1 MLQHSGGGAP
11 DKVTEPSAPP
21 LQLTLTCVAV
31 TVGSVIGVTVVDVV
45 VVQPLAS
52 VITNVY
58 VSALA
63 LLTDVVNVTAALAA
77 LGALGA
83 PLPF

>member
-1 MLQHSGGGAP
+1 MTG
-11 DKVTEPSAPP
+11 
-21 LQLTLTCVAV
+21 VAE
-31 TVGSVIGVTVVDVV
+31 TIGSVIGATVVDVV

-63 LLTDVVNVTAALAA
+63 LLTVVVNVTAALAV